1 MKIED
6 FLYLIFWLINWIID
20 GIILEF
26 NECFVED
33 RIILCWLKLGF
44 FVNKFEWKFCVNLD
58 DWDIFYDVIFYFFF
72 LYILSGDR

>member
-26 NECFVED
+26 NDCFVED
-33 RIILCWLKLGF
+33 RIILCWLKLGC

>member
-26 NECFVED
+26 NDCFVGD

>member
-26 NECFVED
+26 NDCFVED

-58 DWDIFYDVIFYFFF
+58 DWDIFYDVIFDFFF

>member
-26 NECFVED
+26 NDCFVED

-44 FVNKFEWKFCVNLD
+44 FVNKFELKFCVNLD

>member
-26 NECFVED
+26 NNCFVED

>member
-26 NECFVED
+26 NDCFVED

>member
-1 MKIED
+1 MKIEN

-26 NECFVED
+26 NDCFVED

>member
-26 NECFVED
+26 NDCFVED
-33 RIILCWLKLGF
+33 RIILFWLKLGF

-72 LYILSGDR
+72 L